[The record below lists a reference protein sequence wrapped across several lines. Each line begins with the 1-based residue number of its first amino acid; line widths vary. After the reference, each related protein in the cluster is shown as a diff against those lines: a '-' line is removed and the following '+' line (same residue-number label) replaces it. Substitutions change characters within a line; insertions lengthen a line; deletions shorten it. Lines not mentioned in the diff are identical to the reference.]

1 MVDYSKSKRELFDI
15 DIDVSK
21 NDIVNLSKINTIKN
35 PSIKKTIN
43 VYRRAFL
50 ALESTSRSAL
60 FFSLSVVA
68 KELKK
73 RHRSRSLS
81 LLPNPF

>member
-1 MVDYSKSKRELFDI
+1 
-15 DIDVSK
+15 
-21 NDIVNLSKINTIKN
+21 
-35 PSIKKTIN
+35 
-43 VYRRAFL
+43 
-50 ALESTSRSAL
+50 L

-81 LLPNPF
+81 LLPNPFWTRTQFYKQL